1 VYARQVALSMGA
13 IRSVE
18 PLQRQ
23 FLGRRMPA
31 LPRGVAAPAWT
42 VWLVATDAAPTA
54 RAFIER
60 HAVRR
65 TVLRAGP
72 NVSGLM
78 RAAGNRDGGL
88 PFTVA
93 LRQRRICREGVLTPL
108 DLVHIEAACTAAT
121 ATPR

>member
-1 VYARQVALSMGA
+1 MDGLAGGDRRRADRAR
-13 IRSVE
+13 IHRT
-18 PLQRQ
+18 
-23 FLGRRMPA
+23 
-31 LPRGVAAPAWT
+31 PRGAP
-42 VWLVATDAAPTA
+42 DRPA
-54 RAFIER
+54 R
-60 HAVRR
+60 
-65 TVLRAGP
+65 